1 MRTPDNMAT
10 REDKILK
17 IQSDRLSECL
27 KITPGSKFTKEE
39 LNALL
44 GAPVNKPCMFRGKE
58 ITNSMSIKACASI
71 MLEKI

>member
-1 MRTPDNMAT
+1 MAT

-27 KITPGSKFTKEE
+27 KITPGSKFTREE

-44 GAPVNKPCMFRGKE
+44 EAKVNQPSMFRGKE
-58 ITNSMSIKACASI
+58 IHVSMSIKACAAI